1 MSLASAQAM
10 LKAWFR
16 DEVLQRMLKN
26 ISYLVGGTASASLLG
41 LVTLALTARAL
52 GPEMLGILALIQA
65 YNRLIDRA
73 RVECWQA
80 LIKYGADALE
90 NQRYDEF
97 KSLLKFGVL
106 VDVVGALVAAAIA
119 AVGVYIAGW
128 WLDWAPETT
137 QMASLFSVVIL
148 FRISSMPTAVLRL
161 FDRFGIVAW
170 QQVAVAALRLLLTAV
185 AYVAGAGLWAFVLIT
200 MGTQIFGSVILIVSG
215 WRVLAREGYRKIL
228 SSSCKGITQRCPGI
242 WGFIWSLNAGNIAR
256 RSTRELDILF
266 VGAVLDPAAASL
278 YHIAKKLGEI
288 LVLAG
293 TPIQQAVYPEL
304 ARLWARAEAARF
316 RRTVTQID
324 LSSGGLGVA
333 FMMVMAF
340 NAELLISLTMGA
352 QFTAAAGPLVFQTL
366 GVVVFLFGTALR
378 PALFSMGMQV
388 RFLQIVT
395 LSTVCFYAT
404 LLIAVPSFGI
414 YGAPIAHIIYN
425 LVWLIAMRAAFGE
438 GIRQGPAVAA
448 GAALAEEAPSRSA

>member
-16 DEVLQRMLKN
+16 DEVLQRMLQN

-119 AVGVYIAGW
+119 AVGVYVAGW

-137 QMASLFSVVIL
+137 RMASLFSVVIL

-170 QQVAVAALRLLLTAV
+170 QQVAVAALRLMLTAV

-215 WRVLAREGYRKIL
+215 WRVLAREGYRNIL

-242 WGFIWSLNAGNIAR
+242 WGFIWSLNIGNLAR
-256 RSTRELDILF
+256 KSTRELDTLI
-266 VGAVLDPAAASL
+266 VGGVVDPAAAGL
-278 YHIAKKLGEI
+278 YHVAKRLGEF
-288 LVLAG
+288 LLLAG
-293 TPIQQAVYPEL
+293 VPIQQVIYPDI
-304 ARLWARAEAARF
+304 ARMWARAEVARF
-316 RRTVTQID
+316 RRTVMQVD
-324 LSSGGLGVA
+324 LGSGALAALV
-333 FMMVMAF
+333 MVVMAWY
-340 NAELLISLTMGA
+340 AEPLIRLTVGEQFADASGLLVL
-352 QFTAAAGPLVFQTL
+352 QTL
-366 GVVVFLFGTALR
+366 GVTLFLFGVALR
-378 PALFSMGMQV
+378 PALFSMGLQM

-395 LSTVCFYAT
+395 LSTVCFYGT
-404 LLIAVPSFGI
+404 LLLAVPSFGV
-414 YGAPIAHIIYN
+414 YGAPLAHIVYN
-425 LVWLIAMRAAFGE
+425 VVWLVAMQAALL
-438 GIRQGPAVAA
+438 QGVRGATPSGQAAA
-448 GAALAEEAPSRSA
+448 GEATSS